1 MSKMIPLTELE
12 LNVLYGQRQKPIN
25 YAVAHDCEFTDK
37 THYYLQREN
46 DVLHVCDD
54 IINVLHVGFFNQK
67 ARKFREIETNEFN
80 NKIKE
85 AIYKMELE
93 KYWG

>member
-1 MSKMIPLTELE
+1 MIPLTELE
-12 LNVLYGQRQKPIN
+12 LNVLYGQRQKPIG
-25 YAVAHDCEFTDK
+25 YAVAHDCDASDK

-54 IINVLHVGFFNQK
+54 IINILHVGFFNQK
-67 ARKFREIETNEFN
+67 RKFREIETNEFN